1 MEDRKPA
8 WLKVRPPG
16 HGAFAAVRRALDG
29 GRLHTVCEEARCPN
43 RGECWG
49 AGTATLLVLGDT
61 CTRGCRFCSVR
72 RGVPG
77 PVDEAEPERVAECA
91 RSLGLRHVVITGV
104 TRDDLPDGGAS
115 VFARSIRAVHD
126 LPGAPRVEVLI
137 PDYRG
142 APLAAVLAARPDVL
156 AHNVEVVRRLTPDV
170 RHPRCDYD
178 RSLGTL
184 AESKRIAPDVPTKS
198 SILLGLGETRDEVVA
213 TLRDL
218 RGAGAD
224 LVVLGQY
231 LRPTREN
238 VEVARYV
245 PPAEF
250 DSLRAEALAIGF
262 AEAVAAPLARTS
274 YRAAEAF
281 ARSVRAGGAA

>member
-1 MEDRKPA
+1 
-8 WLKVRPPG
+8 
-16 HGAFAAVRRALDG
+16 
-29 GRLHTVCEEARCPN
+29 
-43 RGECWG
+43 
-49 AGTATLLVLGDT
+49 
-61 CTRGCRFCSVR
+61 
-72 RGVPG
+72 
-77 PVDEAEPERVAECA
+77 
-91 RSLGLRHVVITGV
+91 VITGV